1 MLMKLLT
8 MQHKI
13 MKMVCKMSAKDAYLS
28 QTLTALGQSTL
39 GISPDSNFSKYISFF
54 EDQILIGCTVT
65 VKKIPQYKF
74 FSSGLF

>member
-28 QTLTALGQSTL
+28 QTLFVKCSG
-39 GISPDSNFSKYISFF
+39 SKYARNIAR
-54 EDQILIGCTVT
+54 Q
-65 VKKIPQYKF
+65 
-74 FSSGLF
+74 